1 MAEPNNRRSIVSADH
16 SVSIRLRPAVLLVI
30 ARVRAAAATLD
41 LGLAEVRR
49 RAEDAVHRLTR
60 LGASRAWAGIAHP
73 DDQADPDPVAAHM
86 RTMAA
91 RRRPSA
97 PADRPGVNVAVAAT
111 WDIAELTAEGVLALV
126 DRLRFDIEVAADADP
141 PDPPESPSPWAD
153 PAEQIQRMM
162 AQVAQPPDDRSPK
175 FLYLARATDE
185 QLTRAAAE
193 AYGSARRRAARLAAA
208 AGLRLGGVS
217 SLMYGH
223 AAIGRP
229 DQMMAQ
235 QRSAALLATVGY
247 ELGDGEVA
255 AEDPRA
261 TEVAVSVHA
270 GLYLEEY
277 RGLRKRSPR

>member
-1 MAEPNNRRSIVSADH
+1 MADPINRRSIVSADH
-16 SVSIRLRPAVLLVI
+16 TVSIRLRPAVLLVI

-73 DDQADPDPVAAHM
+73 DDQADADPVAAQM
-86 RTMAA
+86 RAMAA
-91 RRRPSA
+91 RRRQPPPAA
-97 PADRPGVNVAVAAT
+97 PAARPGVNVAVAAT
-111 WDIAELTAEGVLALV
+111 WDIAELTAEGVFALV
-126 DRLRFDIEVAADADP
+126 DRLRFDIDVAADADP
-141 PDPPESPSPWAD
+141 PDQTEAPSPWAD

-162 AQVAQPPDDRSPK
+162 AQAAQPPDDRSPK

-193 AYGSARRRAARLAAA
+193 AYGSARRRAARLAVA

-223 AAIGRP
+223 ATAGRA

-235 QRSAALLATVGY
+235 QRCAALLATVGY
-247 ELGDGEVA
+247 DLGDGEVA
-255 AEDPRA
+255 VEDPRA

-270 GLYLEEY
+270 SLYLEE
-277 RGLRKRSPR
+277 